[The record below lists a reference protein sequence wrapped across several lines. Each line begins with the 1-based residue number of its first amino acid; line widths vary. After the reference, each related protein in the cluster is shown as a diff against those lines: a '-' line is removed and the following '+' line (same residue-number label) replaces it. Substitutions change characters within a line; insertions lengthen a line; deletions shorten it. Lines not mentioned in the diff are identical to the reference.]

1 MPEIRIDRFLVDGA
15 DVRVEDRAVD
25 PPLIVPVNAMDV
37 EVRDLSTTALYE
49 DKPIRFSA
57 IAGAGKVSLPARST
71 ESAPATQESEQRE
84 LFSQFASSGSVSLY
98 PVLHGYTKT
107 AINGVDLA
115 AFKGEA
121 GALGVDLTSG
131 IFDADINTRFRDE
144 GSMDLQYKLVLTDLH
159 LTEPEHGP
167 IQRHFGLSV
176 PLDVVIA
183 ALRDPDGGLTI
194 SQTVPVEHG
203 KISAGEVFG
212 AAMSAVGQLM
222 VTGAVSAPLKVAGG
236 VGEAL
241 SGGPKQQSNE
251 AVSVRV
257 PFKPGD
263 VSISQPAQQSIDQ
276 LIALLKKDKN
286 AQATI
291 KSALSPADQTLADER
306 ANPRPEDCRALAE
319 KLRADRAKMSA
330 DRAVLA
336 ARAAAEMASSAPQA
350 PSTLQQLRDLDKQM
364 AQTDET
370 MDGLYD
376 MLRPGAANQASR
388 RAKAAGIKIAELRLN
403 GVRDALMAA
412 NLPEATDRIRT
423 ASASAGVTDTSAAGD
438 EGAVI
443 VNVVQRKRQR

>member
-1 MPEIRIDRFLVDGA
+1 
-15 DVRVEDRAVD
+15 
-25 PPLIVPVNAMDV
+25 MDV
-37 EVRDLSTTALYE
+37 EVRDLSTTALHE

-57 IAGAGKVSLPARST
+57 IVGSAKVSLPARST

-84 LFSQFASSGSVSLY
+84 LFSQFASSGSISLY

-107 AINGVDLA
+107 SINGVDLA

-121 GALGVDLTSG
+121 GAGGVDLSG
-131 IFDADINTRFRDE
+131 GILDADVNARFRDE
-144 GSMDLQYKLVLTDLH
+144 GSLDLQSKFVLTDLH

-167 IQRHFGLSV
+167 IQRHFGLSA

-183 ALRDPDGGLTI
+183 ALRDPDGGITI
-194 SQTVPVEHG
+194 PLNVPVEKG
-203 KISAGEVFG
+203 KVSTGDVVG
-212 AAMSAVGQLM
+212 AASSAMGQVL
-222 VTGAVSAPLKVAGG
+222 VTAAVSAPLKVAGG

-241 SGGPKQQSNE
+241 SGGPQQQSND

-263 VSISQPAQQSIDQ
+263 VSMSQPAQQSIDQ
-276 LIALLKKDKN
+276 LIQLLRKDKN

-291 KSALSPADQTLADER
+291 HSALSPADQTLADER

-330 DRAVLA
+330 DRAALA
-336 ARAAAEMASSAPQA
+336 AKATAELASASSQA
-350 PSTLQQLRDLDKQM
+350 LNTLQQLRDLDRQIS
-364 AQTDET
+364 QTDDT
-370 MDGLYD
+370 MDNLYD
-376 MLRPGAANQASR
+376 MLRPGAANQAAR
-388 RAKAAGIKIAELRLN
+388 RARAAGLKIAELRLN
-403 GVRDALMAA
+403 GVRDALLAA
-412 NLPEATDRIRT
+412 NLPDAADRIRA
-423 ASASAGVTDTSAAGD
+423 ASATETSTQGD